1 MSILRYQDLPGSVVV
16 TLLQRFG
23 ITLVLIPHDET
34 IPGSYWGDTEAGII
48 QTTLYA
54 RSDTPLHSILHEAS
68 HIICMD
74 EQRRQALHTDA
85 GGDFAEE
92 DAVCY
97 LEIVL
102 GDELPNVDK
111 YRIMR
116 DMDTWGYTFRLGSA
130 QRWFEEDADD
140 ARQWLQQ
147 HALIDEKQRPCFRL
161 RTTPDES
168 VPAPHVPAIS
178 PAQPALL

>member
-1 MSILRYQDLPGSVVV
+1 MLCYQDTPDSVVA

-23 ITLVLIPHDET
+23 ITLQSVPSGKA
-34 IPGSYWGDTEAGII
+34 IPGSYWGDCEAGII
-48 QTTLYA
+48 NTTLYA
-54 RSDTPLHSILHEAS
+54 RPDTPIHSILHEAC
-68 HIICMD
+68 HIICMN
-74 EQRRQALHTDA
+74 EQRRQVLHTDA

-97 LEIVL
+97 LEIIL
-102 GDELPNVDK
+102 SDELPQVGRH
-111 YRIMR
+111 RIMQ

-147 HALIDEKQRPCFRL
+147 HGLLDAQQRPCFRL
-161 RTTPDES
+161 RTTPGES
-168 VPAPHVPAIS
+168 AHVAHVPVV
-178 PAQPALL
+178 